1 MRRREAGK
9 RAGREGGGTEQEKSW
24 GKGIEREETSQGEG
38 VRESGGE
45 GGGREQRQRE
55 RSSSRRHEECSPT
68 QCAPRANCSPLD
80 RKKI

>member
-45 GGGREQRQRE
+45 GGGGRGAETEGEKQQ
-55 RSSSRRHEECSPT
+55 
-68 QCAPRANCSPLD
+68 
-80 RKKI
+80 